1 MKRSA
6 VLLVNPNLMQPPIA
20 PIGLEYVAD
29 DLVRN
34 GYEPVLC
41 DLTFAEDWRQA
52 LCDAVKAAEP
62 MAVGVSIRN
71 IDDAY
76 FASQDFILTT
86 TTEMIR
92 HVQSLT
98 DAPVVLGGVGFS
110 CAPCEVLG
118 YTGADYGIIGEG
130 ESIFALLLDRIS
142 DRSEV
147 SGVPGLVFRRSQ
159 NRLAMVRPDFSDLGR
174 MPAPRRRFLDNVRYF
189 SEGGQAGIE
198 TKRGCDGACVY
209 CVDPLSKGSE
219 IRVRSPESV
228 IEEIRDLVGQG
239 IDVLHLCDCEFNL
252 PPEHALDVCKA
263 LKQSGLASAIRWYTY
278 ACPRPFDHELAR
290 AMADAGCVGINFGA
304 DHADAALL
312 RRLGRNYGPDELRQ
326 TVQACRDAGI
336 AVMLDMLFGSPGET
350 NETIAYAI
358 DFVRELNPDCI
369 GLSCGIRIYPHT
381 ALARHV
387 RSQGPLDKNPHLHG
401 TVQDN
406 EDLLRPIYYVDAEA
420 GSRIHGYV
428 SSLVGEDRRFF
439 HADPAQIDG
448 NYNYN
453 NNSVL
458 AQAIGGGAR
467 GAYWDILRKQP
478 KVSD

>member
-1 MKRSA
+1 
-6 VLLVNPNLMQPPIA
+6 MQPPIA

-41 DLTFAEDWRQA
+41 DLTFAEDWKQA

-76 FASQDFILTT
+76 FASQDFILATT
-86 TTEMIR
+86 AEMI
-92 HVQSLT
+92 HYVQSLT
-98 DAPVVLGGVGFS
+98 DAPIVLGGVGFS
-110 CAPCEVLG
+110 CAPCEVLD

-130 ESIFALLLDRIS
+130 ESVFPLLLNRLS
-142 DRSEV
+142 ARSEV
-147 SGVPGLVFRRSQ
+147 SGVPGLVFRAAQ
-159 NRLAMVRPDFSDLGR
+159 NRLAMVRPGFPDLGQ
-174 MPAPRRRFLDNVRYF
+174 MPTPKRRFLDNVRYF

-209 CVDPLSKGSE
+209 CVDPLSKGSQ
-219 IRVRSPESV
+219 IRLRPPQSV
-228 IEEIRDLVGQG
+228 IEEVRDLVGQG

-278 ACPRPFDHELAR
+278 ACPRPFNHELAR
-290 AMADAGCVGINFGA
+290 AMADAGCAGINFGA

-350 NETIAYAI
+350 NETIACAI
-358 DFVRELNPDCI
+358 DFVRKLNPDCI

-381 ALARHV
+381 ALARRV

-406 EDLLRPIYYVDAEA
+406 EDLLRPIYYVDAEV

-428 SSLVGEDRRFF
+428 SSLVGGDRRFF
-439 HADPAQIDG
+439 HADPSQIDG

-458 AQAIGGGAR
+458 AQAIRGGAR